1 MKQQENKNILVT
13 GGLGYI
19 GSNTV
24 VKLFESGYNPIII
37 DDLSN
42 SDFSRL
48 NELETITNSEIH
60 YYDGDIRAPKSFN
73 NLSYIMKKYD
83 IDSVMH
89 FAAFKSVNESVKNPL
104 KYYNNN
110 IYGTI
115 NLLEMM
121 KKYNVKNLIFSS
133 SCTVYGQPDK
143 YPVCENS
150 QIKPSESPYGE
161 TKQMCES
168 ILKNIS
174 EKEDINVVSLRY
186 FNPIGCHESG
196 LLSDKPKGVPENLM
210 PYIIGVLKKEYE
222 YLRIFGND
230 YNTKDGTAIR
240 DYIDINDLAESHVK
254 ALDIVNKK
262 DYQTINVG
270 SGGGY
275 SVMEIVE
282 CFKSLGYEIPFKVF
296 PRRKGDIEIIYGD
309 ISKAKE
315 IMKWTP
321 KRTVLDSVN
330 SILKSIS

>member
-1 MKQQENKNILVT
+1 MKQPENKNILVT

-24 VKLFESGYNPIII
+24 VKLLENGYNPIIM
-37 DDLSN
+37 DNLSN

-48 NELETITNSEIH
+48 NELETITNSQIH

-73 NLSYIMKKYD
+73 NLSYIMENYD

-89 FAAFKSVNESVKNPL
+89 FAADKSVNESVKNPL

-110 IYGTI
+110 ICGTI
-115 NLLEMM
+115 SLLEKM
-121 KKYNVKNLIFSS
+121 KRYNVKNIIFSS

-143 YPVCENS
+143 YPVCEES
-150 QIKPSESPYGE
+150 PIKPAESPYGE
-161 TKQMCES
+161 TKQVCEN
-168 ILKNIS
+168 ILKNTS

-196 LLSDKPKGVPENLM
+196 LLSDKPKGIPENLM

-222 YLRIFGND
+222 YLRVFGND

-240 DYIDINDLAESHVK
+240 DYVDVSDLAEAHVK
-254 ALDIVNKK
+254 ALGIVSKNN
-262 DYQTINVG
+262 YQTINVG
-270 SGGGY
+270 SGYGY

-282 CFKSLGYEIPFKVF
+282 CFKSLGHEIPFKVF
-296 PRRKGDIEIIYGD
+296 PKRSGDIESIYGD
-309 ISKAKE
+309 ISKAKKV
-315 IMKWTP
+315 MGWTP
-321 KRTVLDSVN
+321 KRTALDSIN
-330 SILKSIS
+330 SILRSIS